1 MQAHIERDLET
12 EKERLRIE
20 GFQCGPGPREL
31 ARMQKRMDQ
40 RAEELKRQGAKM
52 VARVHFR
59 KKKMDPKRFR
69 RAKKS
74 R

>member
-1 MQAHIERDLET
+1 MQATRYREEET

-20 GFQCGPGPREL
+20 GFATRGPL
-31 ARMQKRMDQ
+31 AEERLKKRMDQ
-40 RAEELKRQGAKM
+40 RAEQLKAQGEEM

-59 KKKMDPKRFR
+59 KKKTDPKRFR
-69 RAKKS
+69 RAKRS